1 MAIAAPTVAIDLYN
15 TQDVTNR
22 QMVTGFRWTLV
33 LSNDDL
39 EAFRW
44 IKTRT
49 APSTIFQ
56 VNPMARD
63 SETWAYLPAFAER
76 RMAIGLPI
84 SMVPLRKY
92 EVGAGLIQDMFQLD
106 DPANIHQLATGFKI
120 DCILSGPPERALSR
134 RFQSRIDSRPDLF
147 PLQFRNS
154 SISIY
159 SVQPVTAA
167 GPQAQAAAG
176 SPVVDF

>member
-1 MAIAAPTVAIDLYN
+1 MAIAWEWAAGWSGWGRTAAVSALVAVMAIAAPTVAIDLYN

-106 DPANIHQLATGFKI
+106 DPANIHQLATR
-120 DCILSGPPERALSR
+120 STTS
-134 RFQSRIDSRPDLF
+134 
-147 PLQFRNS
+147 
-154 SISIY
+154 
-159 SVQPVTAA
+159 
-167 GPQAQAAAG
+167 
-176 SPVVDF
+176 